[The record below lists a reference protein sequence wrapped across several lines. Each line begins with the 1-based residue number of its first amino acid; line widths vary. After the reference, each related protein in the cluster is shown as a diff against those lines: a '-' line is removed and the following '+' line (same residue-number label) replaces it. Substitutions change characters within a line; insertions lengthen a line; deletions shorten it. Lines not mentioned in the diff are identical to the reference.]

1 MVTSKIFLRKYK
13 AYEDGFIKRITRSEY
28 VRFWILSIAIAS
40 NGQCPLEASTMDSV
54 HCEGQKILV
63 VSSQAFT
70 EAQQVKAQKR
80 LPLKK
85 KMDISPDVWQ
95 RLPFW
100 IKELLK
106 MLKNSGS

>member
-1 MVTSKIFLRKYK
+1 MSVFRY
-13 AYEDGFIKRITRSEY
+13 
-28 VRFWILSIAIAS
+28 
-40 NGQCPLEASTMDSV
+40 CPLEASAKDSV
-54 HCEGQKILV
+54 LCWGQKILV

-100 IKELLK
+100 VKELLK
-106 MLKNSGS
+106 MLRILVHSGAG